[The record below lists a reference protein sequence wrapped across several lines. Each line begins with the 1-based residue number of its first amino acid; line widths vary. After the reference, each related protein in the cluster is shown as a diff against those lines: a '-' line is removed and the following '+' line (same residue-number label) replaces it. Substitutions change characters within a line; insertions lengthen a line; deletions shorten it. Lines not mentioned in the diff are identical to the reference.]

1 VGKRSAM
8 EGVEM
13 TNWKSKH
20 VFVTGGDGFVGS
32 WLVKKLVDEGA
43 EVTVLL
49 RDRKC
54 DSRLK
59 ELGINKVN
67 CVYGELEDLRLI
79 TRAFNEY
86 SIEIAFH
93 LAAQTI
99 VGIANKSPLSTFESN
114 IKGTWNIL
122 EAARI
127 LNLKRL
133 VIASSDKAYGDQET
147 LPYTEEFCLK
157 GSHPYDVS
165 KSCADLIAR
174 AYAKTY
180 GLNVAITRCG
190 NIYGGGDSNWSRI
203 FPGTIMSLLKGEK
216 PLIRSDGTLVRDYI
230 YVEDAVDAYMTL
242 AEAMENG
249 KLAGEAFNFGTNRP
263 ISVIELVK
271 LIMKTL
277 DKKGD
282 ITVLGNAPNE
292 IREQY
297 LDSTKA
303 RRVLGWTPKHTL
315 EQGIKKTYDWYKENL
330 KEE

>member
-1 VGKRSAM
+1 MS
-8 EGVEM
+8 
-13 TNWKSKH
+13 WKSKH
-20 VFVTGGDGFVGS
+20 VFVTGGDGFLGS
-32 WLVKKLVDEGA
+32 WLVSRLIDEGA

-49 RDRKC
+49 RDRKS
-54 DSRLK
+54 DSRMRDFGL
-59 ELGINKVN
+59 LDKVN
-67 CVYGELEDLRLI
+67 CVYGELEDLQLLM
-79 TRAFNEY
+79 RAFNEY

-114 IKGTWNIL
+114 IKGTWNVL
-122 EAARI
+122 EAARL

-133 VIASSDKAYGDQET
+133 VIASSDKAYGDQEK

-165 KSCADLIAR
+165 KSCADLLAQ

-203 FPGTIMSLLKGEK
+203 FPGTIRSLLKGEK
-216 PLIRSDGTLVRDYI
+216 PTIRSDGTLVRDYI
-230 YVEDAVDAYMTL
+230 YVEDAVDAYLTL
-242 AEAMENG
+242 AGAMDGNR
-249 KLAGEAFNFGTNRP
+249 LAGEAFNFGTNNP
-263 ISVIELVK
+263 ISVTELVK

-277 DKKGD
+277 SKEGQ
-282 ITVLGNAPNE
+282 ITILGNAPNE
-292 IREQY
+292 ILKQY

-303 RRVLGWTPKHTL
+303 RKVLGWKPKHTL